1 MTIDLPDA
9 LARIHGLDIPG
20 LDALGFGVIAFDD
33 NGLVQRYSACES
45 RYSGLLP
52 AQVIGRH
59 LFKDIAPCMN
69 NHLVARRF
77 EAAMAGG
84 SSLDAT
90 IDYLLTWRMRPTQV
104 RLRLLHE
111 PTCTLS
117 YLLLTPKD
125 PAFTPRPLSELAQLL

>member
-9 LARIHGLDIPG
+9 LSRIHDLDLPS
-20 LDALGFGVIAFDD
+20 LDALGFGVIAFDAH
-33 NGLVQRYSACES
+33 GLVQRYNACES
-45 RYSGLLP
+45 LYSGLLP
-52 AQVIGRH
+52 AQVIGRR

-84 SSLDAT
+84 TALDAT
-90 IDYLLTWRMRPTQV
+90 IDYLLTWRMRPSQV

-111 PTCTLS
+111 PTCDLS

-125 PAFTPRPLSELAQLL
+125 PASTTRALGELPQLL